1 MVLPTLGDVP
11 WPTYVAMDDATSTT
25 DVAGDEWEAA
35 RIARAKDVNTED
47 PESEEEEPAEEV
59 VVMSMKQA
67 VSQMRNILAFARRS
81 GDVGMIDIATKLQG
95 VVEDCAVR
103 QAGAAKQMTI
113 GDFLSESEAAINM

>member
-1 MVLPTLGDVP
+1 MP

-35 RIARAKDVNTED
+35 LIARAKSVNTED
-47 PESEEEEPAEEV
+47 PESEEEPADEV
-59 VVMSMKQA
+59 VVTSMKQA
-67 VSQMRNILAFARRS
+67 VSLMRNIPASARRS

-113 GDFLSESEAAINM
+113 GDFCPKLRQQ

>member
-1 MVLPTLGDVP
+1 MP

-35 RIARAKDVNTED
+35 LIARTNGVNTED

-59 VVMSMKQA
+59 VVMSTKHA
-67 VSQMRNILAFARRS
+67 VSQMRIILAFAS
-81 GDVGMIDIATKLQG
+81 SADVGMIDIATKLQG

-103 QAGAAKQMTI
+103 QAGAAKHRK
-113 GDFLSESEAAINM
+113 

>member
-1 MVLPTLGDVP
+1 MVLAAGLLGDGP

-35 RIARAKDVNTED
+35 LIARAKGVNTED
-47 PESEEEEPAEEV
+47 PGSEEEEPSEKV
-59 VVMSMKQA
+59 VVMSTK
-67 VSQMRNILAFARRS
+67 QMRNILAFARRS

-103 QAGAAKQMTI
+103 QAGAANQMTI
-113 GDFLSESEAAINM
+113 GDFFCPKVRQQ

>member
-1 MVLPTLGDVP
+1 MN
-11 WPTYVAMDDATSTT
+11 DATGTT
-25 DVAGDEWEAA
+25 VVAGDEWEAA
-35 RIARAKDVNTED
+35 LVARAKGVNTED
-47 PESEEEEPAEEV
+47 PESEE
-59 VVMSMKQA
+59 VVMSTKQA

-113 GDFLSESEAAINM
+113 GDFFPESEAAIKM